1 MTIRH
6 LSQPIAGLLRNYP
19 VGTLDFVLDDK
30 GNALSDKEARL
41 RLNNMLEQ
49 GQKVIPTTSECVG
62 FDFVTGCPGHEELV
76 GSDLTRAMLKRGDA
90 LVIVRVSDESD
101 EMALKHD
108 CQYWVARDIGFET
121 GKFVVNH
128 DFNELWPYAVAINP
142 KTGEPFTA
150 HEVGL

>member
-6 LSQPIAGLLRNYP
+6 LSQSIAGLLRNYP
-19 VGTLDFVLDDK
+19 VGTLDFVLDNEGK
-30 GNALSDKEARL
+30 PLSDEEARI
-41 RLNNMLEQ
+41 RLNKMLEQ
-49 GQKVIPTTSECVG
+49 GQKYLPTTSECVG
-62 FDFVTGCPGHEELV
+62 FDPIAGCPGHEELA

-150 HEVGL
+150 QEVGL